1 MTDIYSNAITRFGK
15 GALGEAKEDTV
26 GRTSVLMIHKKI
38 SLLPIVYL
46 LVLALVGGSS
56 YWLFLMKKFAPSSV
70 ALAQATPTSKPTPQI
85 IVQPQQVR
93 ALPGQLDT
101 VPMFNSNSPEW
112 VKNEGILL
120 STFSPTGKAVPAAH
134 LNYPFLGRFDLFIHH
149 QTHTPK
155 DLQTFYL
162 GVILHN
168 PGKQPVTVDV
178 LQAATY
184 LTQEAP
190 YITLPPYLEN
200 PENTVYAGPGN
211 RAVHDVLQGKRQE
224 DFPGK
229 LVIPPGASRMLLNH
243 ATPVRNLEKPI
254 NGRSALI
261 RLRSSGKVYA
271 ASLKMFAKKNPDGSE
286 RAPTLEEWQTL
297 LNSGSL
303 AGPRDK
309 VPTPPEQIGGQLIYG
324 RVAGVQQGSKW
335 QALLTDH
342 TGAKNFTIPQ
352 PGQAVSYALA
362 TLRGGRLGTNQVQT
376 APMLVRYSDT
386 AYEAHGNY
394 GVEYNLSLPL
404 YNPTNQP
411 QTVTLTIETP
421 LKEDRLSKGGLLFQ
435 KPSRD
440 FPFFRGTV
448 RLRYTDDQ
456 GQEKTRYVHL
466 WHRTGQVLEPLETFV
481 LPPGDRRPVQVDFI
495 YPPDSTPPQVL
506 TVRTQVPPI
515 SVAK

>member
-1 MTDIYSNAITRFGK
+1 
-15 GALGEAKEDTV
+15 
-26 GRTSVLMIHKKI
+26 MIQKKI
-38 SLLPIVYL
+38 SLPPIIYL
-46 LVLALVGGSS
+46 LVLALIGGGS
-56 YWLFLMKKFAPSSV
+56 YWLFFLKKSAPSSV
-70 ALAQATPTSKPTPQI
+70 ALAQTPPAPKPTPQI

-112 VKNEGILL
+112 VKTEGILL
-120 STFSPTGKAVPAAH
+120 STFPPAGKAAPQAH
-134 LNYPFLGRFDLFIHH
+134 LNFPFQGRFDMFVHH

-162 GVILHN
+162 GVIVHN

-190 YITLPPYLEN
+190 YITLPTYLEN
-200 PENTVYAGPGN
+200 PDNTAYAGPGD
-211 RAVHDVLQGKRQE
+211 RAVHDVLQGKRQA
-224 DFPGK
+224 DFSAK
-229 LVIPPGASRMLLNH
+229 LVIPPGQSRMLLNH
-243 ATPVRNLEKPI
+243 PTPVRNLEKPI
-254 NGRSALI
+254 NGRSALM
-261 RLRSSGKVYA
+261 RLNSSGKVYA
-271 ASLKMFAKKNPDGSE
+271 ASLTMFAKKNSDGSD
-286 RAPTLEEWQTL
+286 RAPTLEEWQAL
-297 LNSGSL
+297 LDTGGL

-309 VPTPPEQIGGQLIYG
+309 TPTPPEATSGQLIYG

-335 QALLTDH
+335 QAQLVNSSN
-342 TGAKNFTIPQ
+342 AKDFTIPQ
-352 PGQAVSYALA
+352 TGQAVSYPLS

-376 APMLVRYSDT
+376 ARMLVRYPDT

-404 YNPTNQP
+404 YNPTDKP
-411 QTVTLTIETP
+411 QTVALTIETP
-421 LKEDRLSKGGLLFQ
+421 LKEDKLSRGGLLFQ

-440 FPFFRGTV
+440 WPFFRGSV
-448 RLRYTDDQ
+448 RLRYKDDG

-466 WHRTGQVLEPLETFV
+466 WHRTAQVLEPLET
-481 LPPGDRRPVQVDFI
+481 LAMPPGSRRSVQVDFI

-506 TVRTQVPPI
+506 TVRTF
-515 SVAK
+515 